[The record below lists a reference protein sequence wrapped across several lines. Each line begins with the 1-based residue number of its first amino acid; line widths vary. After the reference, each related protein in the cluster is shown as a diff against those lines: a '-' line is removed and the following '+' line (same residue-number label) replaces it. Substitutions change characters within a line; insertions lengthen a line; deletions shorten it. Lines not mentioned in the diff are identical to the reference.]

1 MSDSVLSDV
10 TGQAGVNINPDLTMN
25 IEIGTMAWGDADGL
39 SNDFDGAWGTTG
51 YTAGGYVGVKNFNI
65 TNLQIRL
72 RGTEDGY
79 NGYSTTMLKPITI
92 DVATGAKEFGQGA
105 NTTFVRFGIGALA
118 ISMDAM
124 NLTVALGTD
133 PGTAG
138 SFDQELGSAHI
149 GALAMYM
156 NPYSYVDI
164 YSHGGQGVT
173 FDLSITIDHLEL
185 SYMSWGDSDGL
196 AGVPSGIWIEDT
208 TPDAGYVGIQDLVI
222 NAPII
227 ITGTVAIDVVTSSA
241 GAYLAASMGNIDGSP
256 SVTIVHIS
264 FPGTAGT
271 AGLEININ
279 GSITGN
285 VRLGTDYD
293 LSTGTYG
300 ELGNFYL
307 GHLDVQIMSG
317 SWVDIWA
324 H

>member
-1 MSDSVLSDV
+1 
-10 TGQAGVNINPDLTMN
+10 
-25 IEIGTMAWGDADGL
+25 
-39 SNDFDGAWGTTG
+39 
-51 YTAGGYVGVKNFNI
+51 
-65 TNLQIRL
+65 
-72 RGTEDGY
+72 
-79 NGYSTTMLKPITI
+79 
-92 DVATGAKEFGQGA
+92 
-105 NTTFVRFGIGALA
+105 
-118 ISMDAM
+118 
-124 NLTVALGTD
+124 
-133 PGTAG
+133 
-138 SFDQELGSAHI
+138 
-149 GALAMYM
+149 
-156 NPYSYVDI
+156 
-164 YSHGGQGVT
+164 
-173 FDLSITIDHLEL
+173 
-185 SYMSWGDSDGL
+185 
-196 AGVPSGIWIEDT
+196 
-208 TPDAGYVGIQDLVI
+208 VI